1 MKVNLQ
7 IGETFFIRP
16 HDLILGPE
24 IVVKLLSEVERL
36 KFQRLS
42 SELITDPEIESCVIC
57 LVYDLV

>member
-24 IVVKLLSEVERL
+24 IVVKLLSKVDRL
-36 KFQRLS
+36 VSRLS
-42 SELITDPEIESCVIC
+42 SELITDPEIESCVIY
-57 LVYDLV
+57 LGYDLV